1 MEESPM
7 RPVLLLKNLIFL
19 VVVPGTVAVLIP
31 GGVLRETG
39 EGWPAR
45 WGAPQLLAL
54 LPLAIGLAILLRCI
68 WEFGRRGRGTPAPI
82 DPPKELVV
90 SGLYRYVRNPMYL
103 GVLLILLGEA
113 LFFASRA
120 LLAYAAA
127 WWLTVHL
134 FVLVYEEPTLARSF
148 GDSYARYRR
157 AVRRWVP
164 GRPYPS

>member
-1 MEESPM
+1 M
-7 RPVLLLKNLIFL
+7 LLLLRSLFFTI
-19 VVVPGTVAVLIP
+19 VVPGTVTVLVPYLI
-31 GGVLRETG
+31 LEDTG
-39 EGWPAR
+39 EGSVR
-45 WGAPQLLAL
+45 WGWRAALAL
-54 LPLAIGLAILLRCI
+54 VPIALGAAVLLRSI
-68 WEFGRRGRGTPAPI
+68 WEFFRRGRGTLAPI

-120 LLAYAAA
+120 LLAYAAV

-134 FVLVYEEPTLARSF
+134 FVLVYEEPTLTGNF
-148 GDSYARYRR
+148 GDSYTRYRR

-164 GRPYPS
+164 GKRYSG

>member
-1 MEESPM
+1 M
-7 RPVLLLKNLIFL
+7 LFLKNLLFTL
-19 VVVPGTVAVLIP
+19 VVPGTVAVLVP
-31 GGVLRETG
+31 AWVLRESG

-54 LPLAIGLAILLRCI
+54 LPLAVGLAILLRCI
-68 WEFGRRGRGTPAPI
+68 WEFGSWGRGTPAPI

-90 SGLYRYVRNPMYL
+90 SGLYRYVRNPMYV
-103 GVLLILLGEA
+103 GMLLILLGEA
-113 LFFASRA
+113 LFFESRR
-120 LLAYAAA
+120 LLVWAAV
-127 WWLTVHL
+127 WWLAVHL

-164 GRPYPS
+164 GRPYLR

>member
-1 MEESPM
+1 M
-7 RPVLLLKNLIFL
+7 LFLKNLLFTL
-19 VVVPGTVAVLIP
+19 VVPGTVAVLVP
-31 GGVLRETG
+31 AWVLRNGG

-54 LPLAIGLAILLRCI
+54 LPLAAGLAILLRCI

-82 DPPKELVV
+82 DPPKALVV

-113 LFFASRA
+113 LFFESRR
-120 LLAYAAA
+120 LLVYAFV

-134 FVLVYEEPTLARSF
+134 FVLVYEEPTLAGSF
-148 GDSYARYRR
+148 GGSYTRYRR
-157 AVRRWVP
+157 AVHRWVP
-164 GRPYPS
+164 GRRYGG